1 MASTISVKV
10 SGTWRTANSY
20 FVKVGGTW
28 RTGSEFNTRV
38 SGTWEGDVA
47 SGGGTGLPNTTT
59 LDILDFSL
67 PTIGV
72 IPAKAGIDIGSLDI
86 LEFSIPII
94 GNP

>member
-38 SGTWEGDVA
+38 SGTWEGDVS
-47 SGGGTGLPNTTT
+47 SGGGTGLPNAATF
-59 LDILDFSL
+59 DILDFST
-67 PTIGV
+67 PEIGTV
-72 IPAKAGIDIGSLDI
+72 SPANLDTGSLDF
-86 LEFSIPII
+86 LDFSLPQI
-94 GNP
+94 

>member
-38 SGTWEGDVA
+38 SGIREGDVA
-47 SGGGTGLPNTTT
+47 SGGGTS
-59 LDILDFSL
+59 FS
-67 PTIGV
+67 
-72 IPAKAGIDIGSLDI
+72 
-86 LEFSIPII
+86 
-94 GNP
+94 

>member
-38 SGTWEGDVA
+38 SGTWEGDVG
-47 SGGGTGLPNTTT
+47 SGGGTGLPNAAT

-67 PTIGV
+67 PQIGTV
-72 IPAKAGIDIGSLDI
+72 SPANVDTGSLDF
-86 LEFSIPII
+86 LDFSLPQI
-94 GNP
+94 

>member
-38 SGTWEGDVA
+38 SGTWEGDVS
-47 SGGGTGLPNTTT
+47 SGGGTGLPNAAT

-67 PTIGV
+67 PQIGTIA
-72 IPAKAGIDIGSLDI
+72 AKASIDTGSLDF
-86 LEFSIPII
+86 LDFSLPQI
-94 GNP
+94 